1 MADKEHPFEKVGR
14 SSDYIARMGARS
26 NVTFEEGKVQNLLK
40 QFKISKDAV
49 REIREFA
56 ADATGH
62 PDLTFAAFNRRF
74 ESFPLLLGASR
85 LDGVQLHLAQ
95 TAMIPALFKTFG
107 KAPFV
112 DVFDAFYE
120 TNQPRANGRPVGMV
134 FPRKGFKQ
142 GMVIYA
148 TDDPKEIPLCERE
161 TMLAYVSGKGK
172 KQHWLVVRSYQ
183 KLLEALH
190 NGGHGW
196 RPE

>member
-1 MADKEHPFEKVGR
+1 MADKEHPFEKVAR

-26 NVTFEEGKVQNLLK
+26 DTTFENGKVESLIK

-56 ADATGH
+56 AEATGK

-85 LDGVQLHLAQ
+85 LDGVQLHL
-95 TAMIPALFKTFG
+95 TSSAMIPALFKAFG

-148 TDDPKEIPLCERE
+148 TDDPKAVPLCERE
-161 TMLAYVSGKGK
+161 TMLAYASGRGK
-172 KQHWLVVRSYQ
+172 KQHWLVVRSYS